1 MLDLAS
7 AEVFCSEV
15 AARKVIAICATG
27 TNESMDAQKPY
38 RYSTFIDY
46 WANVIGTAE
55 LIGKGLKGKPAQWA
69 GDPAMKTQTRKF
81 GSVFQTG
88 QTGIDEDLW
97 KSSLA
102 KYKAPK
108 FAAELGYDAG
118 TGDPLGNSAIA
129 QEQAPVMIGKLKDA
143 GVTSVVLFTD
153 ISMTSALLTAANTQ
167 EYHPEWVETGFLFQD
182 IGAIGRL
189 FNKEQWAHAFGLG
202 TLNVPVKG
210 RAAGDPVLAWYWGRD
225 NFSYNAGVL
234 GEVVVLTFGIHL
246 AGPKLTPDAF
256 RNAVFGVGAQ
266 NGALA
271 DDPSQLMLARGKAPG
286 IPYTEYL
293 FGGDHP
299 LIWWNNDAK
308 PTPAS
313 ATGHAADRRVDV
325 PRQRQALPAG
335 QAAEG
340 RTEVLRHLGV
350 GRRAARRGQA
360 AEGVSLRR
368 LPEQRRHPAT
378 RRRLTRH
385 SECPGGSRCAATR
398 LQSWGRA
405 VGRIGDGS
413 WVSPISHA
421 STPAAH
427 ERPSAIA
434 HTMRLW
440 PRPMSP
446 HANTPSSVV
455 MNVRVAR
462 HVAARVELDAELLEH
477 ALLLRAE
484 EAHREEHEL
493 ARQLEVGALDLLELA
508 VDHLDLVGA
517 QRAHV
522 AVVVAEEALGVDAV
536 DALAALLVRRRHPED
551 VRPRGPRVGGR
562 ARVGRA
568 GQDLELVDRRRAL
581 AVRGAEAVGAGV
593 AAADDHDVLAL
604 GGDRRLVEVALLHAV
619 AERAGTPSPGRCR
632 RARGR
637 GSAGRATR
645 SRRRRARSRR
655 TRRAARRRSRRRR
668 RCTLTRNSVPS
679 ASHLLEPAIEVALL
693 HLELGDAVAQQ
704 AADAVG
710 ALEHHDVVAGAGEL
724 LRGREPG
731 GPGADHGDAL
741 ARSAPSG
748 SRGVDPALVPRAVDD
763 LDLDLLDGDR
773 IRR

>member
-1 MLDLAS
+1 MGSKHKGAVVALATALAVTALASVGVASAATSGAGIGTSAALKGPNCDPATERVKIVYAYLPPCVAPFKTGANNGGSTMPGVTEDTINVVVYTGIPADQTPEDAAARGLGQLAVNLSTGLPGTIENAMHDTTAAVGHPLETWGRTIEYEYMARTGEDETAQRADAVAATAKKPFAVLDLAS

-27 TNESMDAQKPY
+27 TNESMEAQKPY

-182 IGAIGRL
+182 IGSVGRL

-313 ATGHAADRRVDV
+313 ATGTQQTGASMYLDNGTRYLQGKLPKGEPKFFDTSASVV
-325 PRQRQALPAG
+325 ELPA
-335 QAAEG
+335 
-340 RTEVLRHLGV
+340 EVKPLKEYPCV
-350 GRRAARRGQA
+350 D
-360 AEGVSLRR
+360 
-368 LPEQRRHPAT
+368 
-378 RRRLTRH
+378 
-385 SECPGGSRCAATR
+385 C
-398 LQSWGRA
+398 
-405 VGRIGDGS
+405 
-413 WVSPISHA
+413 
-421 STPAAH
+421 
-427 ERPSAIA
+427 
-434 HTMRLW
+434 
-440 PRPMSP
+440 
-446 HANTPSSVV
+446 PSS
-455 MNVRVAR
+455 
-462 HVAARVELDAELLEH
+462 
-477 ALLLRAE
+477 
-484 EAHREEHEL
+484 
-493 ARQLEVGALDLLELA
+493 
-508 VDHLDLVGA
+508 
-517 QRAHV
+517 
-522 AVVVAEEALGVDAV
+522 
-536 DALAALLVRRRHPED
+536 
-551 VRPRGPRVGGR
+551 GGT
-562 ARVGRA
+562 
-568 GQDLELVDRRRAL
+568 QQP
-581 AVRGAEAVGAGV
+581 GAG
-593 AAADDHDVLAL
+593 
-604 GGDRRLVEVALLHAV
+604 
-619 AERAGTPSPGRCR
+619 
-632 RARGR
+632 
-637 GSAGRATR
+637 
-645 SRRRRARSRR
+645 
-655 TRRAARRRSRRRR
+655 
-668 RCTLTRNSVPS
+668 
-679 ASHLLEPAIEVALL
+679 
-693 HLELGDAVAQQ
+693 
-704 AADAVG
+704 
-710 ALEHHDVVAGAGEL
+710 
-724 LRGREPG
+724 
-731 GPGADHGDAL
+731 
-741 ARSAPSG
+741 
-748 SRGVDPALVPRAVDD
+748 
-763 LDLDLLDGDR
+763 
-773 IRR
+773 